1 MRRLCLVFFEKAN
14 EELAKLV
21 SLAAE
26 DVRKS
31 IPEGVQLHL
40 TKPSHYHITVFMT
53 SQPHALRPNPFD
65 ASANSSDTII
75 TDMNELKPERE
86 VLDKEIAVM
95 RQCAAAVPAPTFRVH
110 RLLMADSGT
119 LLLCSVEN
127 SSHASLF
134 NLRKMF
140 RNKFP
145 GSPPKQS
152 TIYHTSVGRILT
164 AETLSKD
171 TRERIQMVC
180 DEWTERLRGM
190 TFHVKEL
197 YHVCEEQFTT
207 GAVFSF
213 VMSKCT

>member
-1 MRRLCLVFFEKAN
+1 LVFFEKGN

-31 IPEGVQLHL
+31 IPGGVKLHL

-65 ASANSSDTII
+65 PSANSSNVTV
-75 TDMNELKPERE
+75 TDMNELKPEKE
-86 VLDKEIAVM
+86 VLDKEIKVM
-95 RQCAAAVPAPTFRVH
+95 RRCAAAVQAPTFRVH

-119 LLLCSVEN
+119 LLLCSIEN

-140 RNKFP
+140 RNEFP
-145 GSPPKQS
+145 GAPPRQS

-164 AETLSKD
+164 AEPLSMEV
-171 TRERIQMVC
+171 RERIQSVC
-180 DEWTERLRGM
+180 DEWTERLRGI

-207 GAVFSF
+207 GKLCQLCLKTQSLWV
-213 VMSKCT
+213 